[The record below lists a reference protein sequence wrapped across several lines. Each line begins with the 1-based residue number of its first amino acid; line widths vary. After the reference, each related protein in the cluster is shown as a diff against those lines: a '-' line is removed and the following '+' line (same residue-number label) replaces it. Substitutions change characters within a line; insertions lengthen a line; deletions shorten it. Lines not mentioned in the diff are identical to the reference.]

1 MAPKALSVS
10 KKAIEQYDADHIMS
24 REKKIITDELI
35 REHKRAESLAKAIEN
50 ITKTFGE
57 LDTIVKKPVTDL
69 EQDSVA
75 KIRLNKNVEDMMAKI
90 NGLKINDLKD
100 Y

>member
-35 REHKRAESLAKAIEN
+35 REHKRAESLAKALEN

-57 LDTIVKKPVTDL
+57 LDTIVKKPVTS
-69 EQDSVA
+69 EQNTSEQKCRRYDG
-75 KIRLNKNVEDMMAKI
+75 KN
-90 NGLKINDLKD
+90 
-100 Y
+100 